1 MVAVK
6 NTSQKLLGESKRLII
21 KIGSALLVDENSGK
35 IRSNWLT
42 GLAKEIASLKSQGT
56 SVVVVSSGAI
66 AVGRSHLKLA
76 SGILS
81 LEQKQAAAATGQIRL
96 AHAWQEA
103 LAHHNI
109 TVAQIL
115 LTPSDTEERRR
126 HLNARATME
135 MLLNLGAIPVINEND
150 TVATEEIR
158 YGDNDRLAA
167 RVAQMISADTLL
179 LLSDVD
185 GLYDGDPQ
193 ENSDAKLI
201 SEVHNITP
209 EIEAMAGIGSSAYSS
224 GGMVTKLEAAKIA
237 MAAGCSMAIVDG
249 KAADVVERLKGG
261 GSCTWFIP
269 KSEPL
274 TARKRWIA
282 GSVTSSGTITIDSG
296 ALNAL
301 KSGKSLLPAG
311 VKNVEGS
318 FERGDVVSIRVIDG
332 EDIGLGLSAYSSEDA
347 LLICGRKSRDIEG
360 ILGYRGRDEMVH
372 RDDLVIKTNASEASE
387 Q

>member
-1 MVAVK
+1 MVTIENK
-6 NTSQKLLGESKRLII
+6 SRQRLGKSKRLII
-21 KIGSALLVDENSGK
+21 KIGSTLLVDENSGK
-35 IRSNWLT
+35 IRSKWLA
-42 GLAKEIASLKSQGT
+42 GLAKEIASLKSQGI
-56 SVVVVSSGAI
+56 SVAVVSSGAI
-66 AVGRSHLKLA
+66 AVGRSHLRLS
-76 SGILS
+76 SGILA
-81 LEQKQAAAATGQIRL
+81 LEQKQASAATGQIRL

-103 LAHHNI
+103 LAHHAI

-126 HLNARATME
+126 HLNARATIE
-135 MLLNLGAIPVINEND
+135 MLLKLGAVPVINEND

-167 RVAQMISADTLL
+167 RVAQMISADTLI

-185 GLYDGDPQ
+185 GLYEGNPQ
-193 ENSDAKLI
+193 ENSEAKLI
-201 SEVHNITP
+201 SEVHNVTP
-209 EIEAMAGIGSSAYSS
+209 EIEAMAGVASSAYSS

-249 KAADVVERLKGG
+249 READVIERLTA
-261 GSCTWFIP
+261 SDRCTWFIP
-269 KSEPL
+269 QSEPL

-282 GSVTSSGTITIDSG
+282 GSVTSSGTITIDNG

-301 KSGKSLLPAG
+301 KSGKSLLPPG
-311 VKNVEGS
+311 VTNVEGS
-318 FERGDVVSIRVIDG
+318 FERGDIVTIRVIDG
-332 EDIGLGLSAYSSEDA
+332 ENIGLGLSAYSSEDA

-372 RDDLVIKTNASEASE
+372 RDDLVLKTNTSEASKK
-387 Q
+387 